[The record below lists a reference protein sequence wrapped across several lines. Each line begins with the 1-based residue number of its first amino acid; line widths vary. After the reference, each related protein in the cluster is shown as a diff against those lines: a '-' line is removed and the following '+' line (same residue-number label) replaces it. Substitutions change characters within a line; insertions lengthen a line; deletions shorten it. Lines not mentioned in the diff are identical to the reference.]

1 MIWLNYSNLCL
12 SNDSVQKYWDSNTDC
27 TNYLLYRTADN
38 SEYLLFNKFKEFGYS
53 NLVFEYRKIDITIFS
68 KETYEQINDYD
79 NSGLSDT
86 SIPVC
91 IDAVI
96 EHENDYQR
104 CFDEVR
110 KLTELKAK
118 LKVLITYPPD
128 NESKNAIIEKM
139 SKGIK
144 QSNNYFP
151 ENSTT
156 EYLLIL
162 GSNNNSIKWEFVC
175 FNSSGNIN
183 LQK

>member
-1 MIWLNYSNLCL
+1 
-12 SNDSVQKYWDSNTDC
+12 VQECWDDNSKW
-27 TNYLLYRTADN
+27 TNYLLYRTDSSGKN
-38 SEYLLFNKFKEFGYS
+38 LLLNKFSEFGYS
-53 NLVFEYRKIDITIFS
+53 NLVFEYRKIDISIFS
-68 KETYEQINDYD
+68 QETYKQINNYD
-79 NSGLSDT
+79 NSGLFDT
-86 SIPVC
+86 IIPVC
-91 IDAVI
+91 IDAII
-96 EHENDYQR
+96 EHENNYQR
-104 CFDEVR
+104 CFEEVR

-128 NESKNAIIEKM
+128 NKSKNAIIEKM

-162 GSNNNSIKWEFVC
+162 GSNNNSINWKFVC

-183 LQK
+183 LKRN